1 MLSLTQIRSRF
12 GKLPETSYKQ
22 MGLRRVRDALA
33 LEDRNPARVAE
44 LHAQA
49 AHYLAYAEAAQ

>member
-1 MLSLTQIRSRF
+1 MLTLTQIRSRF
-12 GKLPETSYKQ
+12 ARLPETAYKQ

-33 LEDRNPARVAE
+33 LADRNAERVQE

-49 AHYLAYAEAAQ
+49 AHYLACAEAL

>member
-1 MLSLTQIRSRF
+1 MLTLTQIRARF
-12 GKLPETSYKQ
+12 GRLPETSYKQ

-33 LEDRNPARVAE
+33 LADRNPDRVAE

-49 AHYLAYAEAAQ
+49 AHYLQYAEAL